1 MSEPLYPYFRD
12 LEKMSDQELRDAFDY
27 AVGPGH
33 QSPSRAEF
41 YRDELRR
48 RQAANTERVMCR
60 MTIAI
65 AGMTLVILVL
75 TVVNVI
81 IVAGD

>member
-1 MSEPLYPYFRD
+1 
-12 LEKMSDQELRDAFDY
+12 MSDQELRDAFDY

-33 QSPSRAEF
+33 QNPSRAEF

-48 RQAANTERVMCR
+48 RQAAHTEHLMSS
-60 MTIAI
+60 MTVAI

-75 TVVNVI
+75 TVANVI
-81 IVAGD
+81 VVAAD